1 MFRKH
6 LSSNL
11 FFLYIFGM
19 AVTRSLFFPVIDLLG
34 DWCLFE
40 YLLFCFFRNRKAC
53 WRRRRELCFM
63 AFLHSNRCRSK
74 SCFLV
79 GFTKKYSFG
88 WSFWCCFWVIY
99 YQCPCKG
106 TWNCILEFICCLRY
120 SKFLWFYFYLMQ
132 MSWDWRKILE
142 VLILGQFVIEKVGA
156 WATNNYTAYFPKLAT
171 CYNELKTFSRFI
183 SLCQKL

>member
-1 MFRKH
+1 M
-6 LSSNL
+6 LYLLMTIMECMNL
-11 FFLYIFGM
+11 LDKLIKLEILRAQILYVLLVNFFYFFLSVWKRHILLI
-19 AVTRSLFFPVIDLLG
+19 SDLLG

-106 TWNCILEFICCLRY
+106 TWNCILQFICCLRY
-120 SKFLWFYFYLMQ
+120 FFSFFFTPWFSNSLNLVIFYGL
-132 MSWDWRKILE
+132 
-142 VLILGQFVIEKVGA
+142 
-156 WATNNYTAYFPKLAT
+156 
-171 CYNELKTFSRFI
+171 
-183 SLCQKL
+183 